1 MIMGATPPLEENHL
15 NLKVLHKVLQVLL
28 YESSRCCAARAE
40 ARDAALPACQLE
52 AGKEQCSLCSVAG
65 RRAECRHRS

>member
-1 MIMGATPPLEENHL
+1 MTKDEVFHTRNS
-15 NLKVLHKVLQVLL
+15 KYY

>member
-1 MIMGATPPLEENHL
+1 MRAHAV
-15 NLKVLHKVLQVLL
+15 VL
-28 YESSRCCAARAE
+28 RAPS
-40 ARDAALPACQLE
+40 DAALPACQLE